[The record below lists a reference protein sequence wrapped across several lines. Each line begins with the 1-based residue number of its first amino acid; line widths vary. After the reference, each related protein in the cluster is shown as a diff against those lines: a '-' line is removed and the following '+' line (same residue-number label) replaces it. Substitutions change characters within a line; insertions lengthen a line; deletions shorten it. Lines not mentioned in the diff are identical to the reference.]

1 MTARKRKLRTI
12 QLILLVISILMV
24 YFTYYG
30 SNSKKD
36 KIIISQKE
44 QKELEGKLANQK
56 EKNDVFYNITYRGLD
71 LSGNRYVLNA
81 EEAIN
86 DENFAER
93 IYLKRVEATF
103 FMKDDNILKVFSDKA
118 IYNNENLDMIFEE
131 NVKALYQNSELFAER
146 AEFSNINGFLTIS
159 KKVRV
164 IDERGILSADQLL
177 LDVKKQNLEI
187 VSFDKNK
194 VNANIDLK

>member
-103 FMKDDNILKVFSDKA
+103 FMKDDNILKVFSDEA
-118 IYNNENLDMIFEE
+118 IYNNENLDMIFEK

-146 AEFSNINGFLTIS
+146 AEFSNVNGFLTIS
-159 KKVRV
+159 KKVKV
-164 IDERGILSADQLL
+164 IDERGVLSADQLL
-177 LDVKKQNLEI
+177 FDVKKQNLEI

>member
-1 MTARKRKLRTI
+1 MTIRKKKLRVI
-12 QLILLVISILMV
+12 QLILLIISILML

-30 SNSKKD
+30 SNSTKN

-44 QKELEGKLANQK
+44 QKELEGKLTGQT
-56 EKNDVFYNITYRGLD
+56 EKSDVFYNITYRGLD

-81 EEAIN
+81 EEALN

-103 FMKDDNILKVFSDKA
+103 FMKNDTILKVFSDEA
-118 IYNNENLDMIFEE
+118 IYNNENLDMIFEK

-159 KKVRV
+159 KKVKV
-164 IDERGILSADQLL
+164 IDERGILFADQLL
-177 LDVKKQNLEI
+177 FDVKKQNLEI

>member
-146 AEFSNINGFLTIS
+146 AEFSNVNGFLTIS
-159 KKVRV
+159 KKVKV
-164 IDERGILSADQLL
+164 IDERGVLSADQLL
-177 LDVKKQNLEI
+177 FDVKKQNLEI